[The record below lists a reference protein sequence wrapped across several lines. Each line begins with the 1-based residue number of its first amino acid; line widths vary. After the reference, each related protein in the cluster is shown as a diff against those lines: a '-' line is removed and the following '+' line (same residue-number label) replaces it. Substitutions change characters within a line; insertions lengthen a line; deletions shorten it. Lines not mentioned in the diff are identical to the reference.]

1 MFNEK
6 LPDDMHKFASAKKNY
21 CLTKNHI
28 IVLQG
33 KKGEKKYTAS
43 EISQRLVLLCSW
55 HCNWHVFGKKAAHYQ
70 MKKLV
75 MVGEPMA
82 KSCTSRRPPC

>member
-55 HCNWHVFGKKAAHYQ
+55 HCNWHVFGKKACALFLLDVSLPPVS
-70 MKKLV
+70 K
-75 MVGEPMA
+75 
-82 KSCTSRRPPC
+82 TSFQTLILT